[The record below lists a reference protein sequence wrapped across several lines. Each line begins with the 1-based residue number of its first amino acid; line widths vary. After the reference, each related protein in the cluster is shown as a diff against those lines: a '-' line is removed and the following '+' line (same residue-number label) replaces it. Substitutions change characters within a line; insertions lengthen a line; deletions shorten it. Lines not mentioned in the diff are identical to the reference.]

1 MTPVTREAR
10 AVSLLGLPRGEL
22 EDWFVSRGEA
32 AFRARQ
38 LMRWLY
44 HRGEL
49 EPRRMT
55 DMTLSLRESLG
66 RTAGLVLPDV
76 LRHERSADG
85 TRKWLLD
92 ASGGQV
98 IETVFIP
105 ERSRGSLCVSSQVGC
120 AVNCPFCAT
129 GQMGFNRNLSAAEI
143 VAQVLVARRELG
155 AGERAI
161 TNIVFMGMGEPL
173 ANFREVV
180 RAASV
185 FVDHLGLGLSR
196 RRVTLSTSGITPR
209 IRRLAE
215 VSRVAL
221 ALSLHAPDDELRN
234 YLVPLNKRY
243 PLGPLLD
250 ACWNYA
256 RETES
261 REITFEYVML
271 DGVNDQPHQARA
283 LAKLLRDR
291 PAKLNLIPYN
301 RVEGAP
307 FKCSPRDVI
316 DRFRQVLL
324 DAGVMT
330 ITRKTRGDD
339 IDAACGQLRG
349 TVLNGRSVPAGMS
362 ARA

>member
-1 MTPVTREAR
+1 M
-10 AVSLLGLPRGEL
+10 SLLGLPRGEL
-22 EDWFVSRGEA
+22 EEWFLSRGEA

-55 DMTLSLRESLG
+55 DMTLSLRESLAQ
-66 RTAGLVLPDV
+66 TAGLALPEV

-92 ASGGQV
+92 AGGGQI

-129 GQMGFNRNLSAAEI
+129 GQMGFSRNLSAAEI
-143 VAQVLVARRELG
+143 VAQVLVARREIG
-155 AGERAI
+155 AGERTI

-173 ANFREVV
+173 ANFREVA

-209 IRRLAE
+209 IRKLAK

-221 ALSLHAPDDELRN
+221 ALSLHAPDDGLRN

-250 ACWNYA
+250 ACWDYA

-261 REITFEYVML
+261 REVTFEYVML

-283 LAKLLRDR
+283 LARLLRDR

-324 DAGVMT
+324 DAGIMT

-349 TVLNGRSVPAGMS
+349 TVLNGMSVPAGMS

>member
-1 MTPVTREAR
+1 MPGSA
-10 AVSLLGLPRGEL
+10 SLLGLPRGEL

-55 DMTLSLRESLG
+55 DMTLALRESLADA
-66 RTAGLVLPDV
+66 AGLALPEV
-76 LRHERSADG
+76 LRRERSSDG

-92 ASGGQV
+92 AGGGQV
-98 IETVFIP
+98 VETVFIP
-105 ERSRGSLCVSSQVGC
+105 EPRRGSLCVSSQVGC

-129 GQMGFNRNLSAAEI
+129 GQMGFSRNLSAAEI
-143 VAQVLVARRELG
+143 VAQALVARRELAPEG
-155 AGERAI
+155 RAI

-173 ANFREVV
+173 ANLREVA

-209 IRRLAE
+209 IRKLAGLA
-215 VSRVAL
+215 RIAL

-234 YLVPLNKRY
+234 FLVPLNKRY

-250 ACWNYA
+250 ACWDYA
-256 RETES
+256 RRTDS
-261 REITFEYVML
+261 REVTFEYVML
-271 DGVNDQPHQARA
+271 EGVNDQPRQAGA
-283 LAKLLRDR
+283 LARLLRDR

-301 RVEGAP
+301 RVQGAP
-307 FKCSPRDVI
+307 FRCSPRPAI
-316 DRFRQVLL
+316 DRFRQILL

-349 TVLNGRSVPAGMS
+349 TVLNGMSVPAAMA

>member
-1 MTPVTREAR
+1 MPGSA
-10 AVSLLGLPRGEL
+10 SLLGLPRGEL
-22 EDWFVSRGEA
+22 EDWFLARGEA

-55 DMTLSLRESLG
+55 DMTLALRESLVDA
-66 RTAGLVLPDV
+66 AGLALPEV
-76 LRHERSADG
+76 ARCERSADG
-85 TRKWLLD
+85 TRKWLLEIG
-92 ASGGQV
+92 GGQV

-105 ERSRGSLCVSSQVGC
+105 EPRRGSLCVSSQVGC

-129 GQMGFNRNLSAAEI
+129 GQMGFSRNLSAAEI
-143 VAQVLVARRELG
+143 VAQVLVARRELAPEG
-155 AGERAI
+155 RDI

-173 ANFREVV
+173 ANLREVA

-209 IRRLAE
+209 LRKLAGLA
-215 VSRVAL
+215 RIAL

-234 YLVPLNKRY
+234 FLVPLNRRY
-243 PLGPLLD
+243 PLGPLLE
-250 ACWNYA
+250 ACWDYA
-256 RETES
+256 RRTDS
-261 REITFEYVML
+261 REVTFEYVML
-271 DGVNDQPHQARA
+271 DGVNDRPRQARA
-283 LAKLLRDR
+283 LARLLRDR

-301 RVEGAP
+301 RVQGAP
-307 FKCSPRDVI
+307 FRCSPRPVI
-316 DRFRQVLL
+316 DRFRQILL

-349 TVLNGRSVPAGMS
+349 TVLNGMSVPAAMP

>member
-1 MTPVTREAR
+1 MPQA
-10 AVSLLGLPRGEL
+10 ASLLGLPRGEL

-44 HRGEL
+44 HRDEL

-55 DMTLSLRESLG
+55 DMTLALRESLADA
-66 RTAGLVLPDV
+66 AGLALPEVLQ
-76 LRHERSADG
+76 RRRSADG
-85 TRKWLLD
+85 TCKWLLD
-92 ASGGQV
+92 VGGGQV

-105 ERSRGSLCVSSQVGC
+105 EPSRGSLCVSSQVGC

-129 GQMGFNRNLSAAEI
+129 GQMGFSRNLSAAEI
-143 VAQVLVARRELG
+143 VAQTLVARRELEPEG
-155 AGERAI
+155 RTI

-173 ANFREVV
+173 ANFREVT

-209 IRRLAE
+209 IRKLAS

-221 ALSLHAPDDELRN
+221 ALSLHAPDDGLRN
-234 YLVPLNKRY
+234 HLVPLNKRY

-250 ACWNYA
+250 ACWEYA

-261 REITFEYVML
+261 REVTFEYVML

-283 LAKLLRDR
+283 LARLLRDR

-301 RVEGAP
+301 PVKGTP
-307 FKCSPRDVI
+307 YTCSPRDVI
-316 DRFRQVLL
+316 DRFRQTLL

-349 TVLNGRSVPAGMS
+349 TVLKGMSVPAGMS

>member
-1 MTPVTREAR
+1 MPNSA
-10 AVSLLGLPRGEL
+10 SLLGLPRSEL

-38 LMRWLY
+38 LMRWVY
-44 HRGEL
+44 HHGEL
-49 EPRRMT
+49 EPDRMT
-55 DMTLSLRESLG
+55 DMTLSLRESLVG
-66 RTAGLVLPDV
+66 IAGLELPEI
-76 LRHERSADG
+76 LERRHSDDG

-92 ASGGQV
+92 VGGGQV

-105 ERSRGSLCVSSQVGC
+105 ESGRGTLCVSSQVGC

-129 GQMGFNRNLSAAEI
+129 GQMGFSRNLSAGEI
-143 VAQVLVARRELG
+143 VAQTLIARREL
-155 AGERAI
+155 EPESRSV

-173 ANFREVV
+173 ANFREVT
-180 RAASV
+180 RAASI

-209 IRRLAE
+209 IRKLST

-221 ALSLHAPDDELRN
+221 ALSLHAPNDELRN

-250 ACWNYA
+250 ACWEYA
-256 RETES
+256 RETDS
-261 REITFEYVML
+261 REVTFEYVML
-271 DGVNDQPHQARA
+271 DGVNDQPHQAGA
-283 LAKLLRDR
+283 LARLLRDR

-301 RVEGAP
+301 QVKGAP
-307 FKCSPRDVI
+307 FKCSRRDAI
-316 DRFRQVLL
+316 DRFRQTLL

-330 ITRKTRGDD
+330 ITRKTRGED

-349 TVLNGRSVPAGMS
+349 TVLNGMSVPVEMR

>member
-1 MTPVTREAR
+1 MPDSA
-10 AVSLLGLPRGEL
+10 SLLGLPRAEL
-22 EDWFVSRGEA
+22 EHWFTERGEA

-49 EPRRMT
+49 EPLRMT
-55 DMTLSLRESLG
+55 DMTLALRDTLDEV
-66 RTAGLVLPDV
+66 AGLDLPPV
-76 LRHERSADG
+76 LRRFQSADG

-92 ASGGQV
+92 AGGGEV
-98 IETVFIP
+98 VETVFIP
-105 ERSRGSLCVSSQVGC
+105 ERGRGALCVSSQVGC

-129 GQMGFNRNLSAAEI
+129 GQMGFSRNLSAAEI
-143 VAQVLVARRELG
+143 VAQTLIARRELEPEG
-155 AGERAI
+155 KAI

-173 ANFREVV
+173 ANFREVT

-185 FVDHLGLGLSR
+185 FLDHLGLGLSR

-209 IRRLAE
+209 IRKLAQ

-221 ALSLHAPDDELRN
+221 ALSLHAPDDNLRDR
-234 YLVPLNKRY
+234 LVPLNRRY
-243 PLGPLLD
+243 PLAGLLE
-250 ACWNYA
+250 ACWDYA
-256 RETES
+256 RDTES
-261 REITFEYVML
+261 REVTFEYVML
-271 DGVNDQPHQARA
+271 DGVNDQPAQARA
-283 LAKLLRDR
+283 LARLLRDH

-301 RVEGAP
+301 PVSGAP
-307 FKCSPRDVI
+307 FRCSPRRVI
-316 DRFRQVLL
+316 DHFRQILL

-349 TVLNGRSVPAGMS
+349 TVVSGFSLPAGLR

>member
-1 MTPVTREAR
+1 MSTA
-10 AVSLLGLPRGEL
+10 AGAASLLGLPRGEL
-22 EDWFVSRGEA
+22 EEWFVSRGEA

-55 DMTLSLRESLG
+55 DMTLSLRESLAL
-66 RTAGLVLPDV
+66 TAGLDLPEV
-76 LRHERSADG
+76 LRHERSEDG
-85 TRKWLLD
+85 TRKWLLEVG
-92 ASGGQV
+92 GGQV

-105 ERSRGSLCVSSQVGC
+105 ESGRGTLCVSSQVGC

-129 GQMGFNRNLSAAEI
+129 GQMGFSRNLSAAEI
-143 VAQVLVARRELG
+143 VAQTLVARRELEP
-155 AGERAI
+155 AGRTI

-209 IRRLAE
+209 IRKLAA

-221 ALSLHAPDDELRN
+221 ALSLHAPEDALRN
-234 YLVPLNKRY
+234 FLVPLNKRY

-250 ACWNYA
+250 ACWDYA

-283 LAKLLRDR
+283 LAGLLRDR

-301 RVEGAP
+301 RVDGAP

-330 ITRKTRGDD
+330 ITRKTRGED

-349 TVLNGRSVPAGMS
+349 TVLNGMSVPAGMS

>member
-1 MTPVTREAR
+1 MNREAG
-10 AVSLLGLPRGEL
+10 AVSLLGLPRDEL
-22 EDWFVSRGEA
+22 EEWFVSRGEA

-55 DMTLSLRESLG
+55 DMTLSLRESLR

-76 LRHERSADG
+76 LRHECSADG

-92 ASGGQV
+92 AGGGQV

-105 ERSRGSLCVSSQVGC
+105 ERARGSLCVSSQVGC

-143 VAQVLVARRELG
+143 VAQVLVARREIG

-185 FVDHLGLGLSR
+185 FVDHMGLGLSR

-209 IRRLAE
+209 IRKLAG

-234 YLVPLNKRY
+234 FLVPLNKRY

-307 FKCSPRDVI
+307 FKCSPREVI

-324 DAGVMT
+324 DAGIMT

>member
-1 MTPVTREAR
+1 MTVEAG

-22 EDWFVSRGEA
+22 EEWFVSRGEA

-92 ASGGQV
+92 AGGGQV

-105 ERSRGSLCVSSQVGC
+105 ERTRGSLCVSSQVGC

-143 VAQVLVARRELG
+143 VAQVLVARREIG

-209 IRRLAE
+209 IRKLAG

-221 ALSLHAPDDELRN
+221 ALSLHAPDDELRSF
-234 YLVPLNKRY
+234 LVPLNKRY

-307 FKCSPRDVI
+307 FKCSPREVI

-324 DAGVMT
+324 DAGIMT

-349 TVLNGRSVPAGMS
+349 TVLNGMSVPAGMS

>member
-1 MTPVTREAR
+1 M
-10 AVSLLGLPRGEL
+10 SLLGLPRGEL
-22 EDWFVSRGEA
+22 EEWFLSRGEA
-32 AFRARQ
+32 PFRARQ

-55 DMTLSLRESLG
+55 DMTLSLRESLAQ
-66 RTAGLVLPDV
+66 TAGLALPEV

-92 ASGGQV
+92 AGGGQI

-129 GQMGFNRNLSAAEI
+129 GQMGFSRNLSAAEI
-143 VAQVLVARRELG
+143 VAQVLVARREIG

-173 ANFREVV
+173 ANFREVA

-209 IRRLAE
+209 IRKLAK

-221 ALSLHAPDDELRN
+221 ALSLHAPDDGLRN

-250 ACWNYA
+250 ACWDYA

-261 REITFEYVML
+261 REVTFEYVML

-283 LAKLLRDR
+283 LARLLRDR

-324 DAGVMT
+324 DAGIMT

-349 TVLNGRSVPAGMS
+349 TVLNGMSVPAGMS

>member
-1 MTPVTREAR
+1 MNREAG

-22 EDWFVSRGEA
+22 EEWFVSRGEA

-66 RTAGLVLPDV
+66 RKAGLVLPDV
-76 LRHERSADG
+76 LRHERSTDG

-92 ASGGQV
+92 AGGGQV

-105 ERSRGSLCVSSQVGC
+105 ERTRGSLCVSSQVGC

-143 VAQVLVARRELG
+143 VAQVLVARREIG

-209 IRRLAE
+209 IRKLAG

-221 ALSLHAPDDELRN
+221 ALSLHAPDDELRSF
-234 YLVPLNKRY
+234 LVPLNKRY

-256 RETES
+256 RETDS

-291 PAKLNLIPYN
+291 PGKLNLIPYN

-307 FKCSPRDVI
+307 FRCSPREVI

-349 TVLNGRSVPAGMS
+349 TVLNGRRVPAGMS

>member
-1 MTPVTREAR
+1 MNREAG

-22 EDWFVSRGEA
+22 EEWFVSRGEA

-49 EPRRMT
+49 EPSRMT

-92 ASGGQV
+92 AGGGQV

-105 ERSRGSLCVSSQVGC
+105 ERTRGSLCVSSQVGC

-143 VAQVLVARRELG
+143 VAQVLVARREIG
-155 AGERAI
+155 TGERAI

-209 IRRLAE
+209 IRKLAG

-221 ALSLHAPDDELRN
+221 ALSLHAPDDDLRN
-234 YLVPLNKRY
+234 FLVPLNKRY

-307 FKCSPRDVI
+307 FKCSPREVI

-324 DAGVMT
+324 DAGIMT

>member
-1 MTPVTREAR
+1 MPDSA
-10 AVSLLGLPRGEL
+10 SLLGLPRGEL

-38 LMRWLY
+38 LMRWMY

-49 EPRRMT
+49 EPLRMT
-55 DMTLSLRESLG
+55 DMKLALRESLNDD
-66 RTAGLVLPDV
+66 AGLDLPPVV
-76 LRHERSADG
+76 LRRKSADG

-92 ASGGQV
+92 VGGGQV

-129 GQMGFNRNLSAAEI
+129 GQMGFSRNLSAAEI
-143 VAQVLVARRELG
+143 VAQTLIARRELEPEG
-155 AGERAI
+155 RAI

-173 ANFREVV
+173 ANFREVA

-185 FVDHLGLGLSR
+185 FLDHLGLGLSR

-209 IRRLAE
+209 IRKLAQ

-221 ALSLHAPDDELRN
+221 ALSLHAPDDALRN
-234 YLVPLNKRY
+234 RLVPLNRRY
-243 PLGPLLD
+243 PIGPLLD
-250 ACWNYA
+250 ACWDYA
-256 RETES
+256 RATES
-261 REITFEYVML
+261 REVTFEYIML
-271 DGVNDQPHQARA
+271 DGVNDQPGQARA
-283 LAKLLRDR
+283 LARLLRGR

-301 RVEGAP
+301 PVSGAP
-307 FKCSPRDVI
+307 FRCSPRAVI
-316 DRFRQVLL
+316 DRFRQTLL
-324 DAGVMT
+324 EAGVMT
-330 ITRKTRGDD
+330 ITRKTRGED

-349 TVLNGRSVPAGMS
+349 TVLNGFSVPDGMR

>member
-1 MTPVTREAR
+1 MPQA
-10 AVSLLGLPRGEL
+10 ASLLGLPRGEL

-44 HRGEL
+44 HRAEL

-55 DMTLSLRESLG
+55 DMTLALRESLAD
-66 RTAGLVLPDV
+66 TAGLALPEV
-76 LRHERSADG
+76 RQRQQSADG
-85 TRKWLLD
+85 TCKWLL
-92 ASGGQV
+92 AVGGGQV

-129 GQMGFNRNLSAAEI
+129 GQMGFSRNLSAAEI
-143 VAQVLVARRELG
+143 VAQTLVARRELEPEG
-155 AGERAI
+155 RTI

-173 ANFREVV
+173 ANFREVT

-185 FVDHLGLGLSR
+185 FVDHLGFGLSR

-209 IRRLAE
+209 IRKLAS

-221 ALSLHAPDDELRN
+221 ALSLHAPDDGLRN
-234 YLVPLNKRY
+234 HLVPLNKRY

-250 ACWNYA
+250 ACWEYA

-261 REITFEYVML
+261 REVTFEYVML

-283 LAKLLRDR
+283 LARLLRDR

-301 RVEGAP
+301 PVEGAP
-307 FKCSPRDVI
+307 YTCSPRHVI
-316 DRFRQVLL
+316 DRFRQTLL

-349 TVLNGRSVPAGMS
+349 TVLNGMSVPAGMS

>member
-1 MTPVTREAR
+1 MPDS
-10 AVSLLGLPRGEL
+10 VSLLGLPRGEL

-44 HRGEL
+44 HRGEM

-55 DMTLSLRESLG
+55 DMKLALRESLVDA
-66 RTAGLVLPDV
+66 AGLALPDV
-76 LRHERSADG
+76 VRRERSADG

-92 ASGGQV
+92 VGGGQV

-105 ERSRGSLCVSSQVGC
+105 EPNRGSLCVSSQVGC

-129 GQMGFNRNLSAAEI
+129 GRMGFSRNLSAAEI
-143 VAQVLVARRELG
+143 VAQALVARRELEPEG
-155 AGERAI
+155 RAI

-173 ANFREVV
+173 ANVREVA

-215 VSRVAL
+215 ATRIAL
-221 ALSLHAPDDELRN
+221 ALSLHAPDDALRN

-243 PLGPLLD
+243 PLGPLLE
-250 ACWNYA
+250 ACWYYA
-256 RETES
+256 RKTES
-261 REITFEYVML
+261 REVTFEYVML
-271 DGVNDQPHQARA
+271 DGVNDRPEQAAA
-283 LAKLLRDR
+283 LAGLLRDR

-307 FKCSPRDVI
+307 FRCSPREVI

-349 TVLNGRSVPAGMS
+349 TVLNGMSVPDGMA

>member
-1 MTPVTREAR
+1 MAS
-10 AVSLLGLPRGEL
+10 AASLLGLPRGEL
-22 EDWFVSRGEA
+22 EDWFVARGEA

-44 HRGEL
+44 HRNEL
-49 EPRRMT
+49 EPHRMT
-55 DMTLSLRESLG
+55 DMALPLRQTLEEAAKLE
-66 RTAGLVLPDV
+66 LPEIAH
-76 LRHERSADG
+76 HERSADG
-85 TRKWLLD
+85 TRKWLLEVG
-92 ASGGQV
+92 GGQV

-105 ERSRGSLCVSSQVGC
+105 ERTRGSLCVSSQVGC

-129 GQMGFNRNLSAAEI
+129 GQMGFSRNLSAAEI
-143 VAQVLVARRELG
+143 VAQAIVARRELG
-155 AGERAI
+155 PEDRAI

-196 RRVTLSTSGITPR
+196 RKVTLSTSGITPR
-209 IRRLAE
+209 IRKLASS
-215 VSRVAL
+215 SRIAL

-234 YLVPLNKRY
+234 SLVPLNKRY
-243 PLGPLLD
+243 PLGPLLE
-250 ACWNYA
+250 ACWDYA
-256 RETES
+256 RRTES

-271 DGVNDQPHQARA
+271 DGVNDQPQQARA
-283 LAKLLRDR
+283 LARLLRDR

-301 RVEGAP
+301 RVDGAP
-307 FKCSPRDVI
+307 FACSPRDAI
-316 DRFRQVLL
+316 DRFRQILL
-324 DAGVMT
+324 DAGIMT

-349 TVLNGRSVPAGMS
+349 TVVNGMSVPARMS

>member
-1 MTPVTREAR
+1 M
-10 AVSLLGLPRGEL
+10 LGLPRGEL

-49 EPRRMT
+49 EPLRMT
-55 DMTLSLRESLG
+55 DMKLALRESLNDD
-66 RTAGLVLPDV
+66 AGLDLPPV
-76 LRHERSADG
+76 VQRSRSADG

-92 ASGGQV
+92 VGGGQV

-129 GQMGFNRNLSAAEI
+129 GQMGFSRNLSAAEI
-143 VAQVLVARRELG
+143 VAQTLIARRELEPEG
-155 AGERAI
+155 KAI

-173 ANFREVV
+173 ANFREVA

-185 FVDHLGLGLSR
+185 FLDHLGLGLSR

-209 IRRLAE
+209 IRKLAQ

-221 ALSLHAPDDELRN
+221 ALSLHAPDDALRN
-234 YLVPLNKRY
+234 RLVPLNRRY
-243 PLGPLLD
+243 PIGPLLD
-250 ACWNYA
+250 ACWEYA
-256 RETES
+256 RATES
-261 REITFEYVML
+261 REVTFEYVML
-271 DGVNDQPHQARA
+271 DGVNDQPGQARA
-283 LAKLLRDR
+283 LARLLRGR

-301 RVEGAP
+301 PVSGAP
-307 FKCSPRDVI
+307 FRCSPRAVI
-316 DRFRQVLL
+316 DRFRQTLL

-330 ITRKTRGDD
+330 ITRKTRGED

-349 TVLNGRSVPAGMS
+349 TVLNGFSVPDGMR

>member
-1 MTPVTREAR
+1 MPGSA
-10 AVSLLGLPRGEL
+10 SLLGLPRGEL
-22 EDWFVSRGEA
+22 EHWFTERGEA

-44 HRGEL
+44 HHGEL
-49 EPRRMT
+49 EPLRMT
-55 DMTLSLRESLG
+55 DMTLSLRETLDEV
-66 RTAGLVLPDV
+66 AGLDLPPV
-76 LRHERSADG
+76 LRRFQSADG

-92 ASGGQV
+92 AGGGEV
-98 IETVFIP
+98 VETVFIP
-105 ERSRGSLCVSSQVGC
+105 ERGRGALCVSSQVGC

-129 GQMGFNRNLSAAEI
+129 GQMGFSRNLSAAEI
-143 VAQVLVARRELG
+143 VAQTLIARRELEPEG
-155 AGERAI
+155 KAI

-173 ANFREVV
+173 ANFREVT

-185 FVDHLGLGLSR
+185 FLDHLGLGLSR

-209 IRRLAE
+209 IRKLAQ

-221 ALSLHAPDDELRN
+221 ALSLHAPDDNLRN
-234 YLVPLNKRY
+234 RLVPLNRRY
-243 PLGPLLD
+243 PLAPLLE
-250 ACWNYA
+250 ACWDYA
-256 RETES
+256 RDTES
-261 REITFEYVML
+261 REVTFEYVML
-271 DGVNDQPHQARA
+271 DGVNDQPAQARA
-283 LAKLLRDR
+283 LARLLRDH

-301 RVEGAP
+301 PVSGAP
-307 FKCSPRDVI
+307 FRCSPRRVI
-316 DRFRQVLL
+316 DHFRQILL

-349 TVLNGRSVPAGMS
+349 AVVNGFSLPAGLR

>member
-1 MTPVTREAR
+1 M
-10 AVSLLGLPRGEL
+10 SLLGLPRGEL
-22 EDWFVSRGEA
+22 EEWFVSRGEA

-55 DMTLSLRESLG
+55 DMTLSLRESLVKA
-66 RTAGLVLPDV
+66 AGLALPDV

-92 ASGGQV
+92 AGGGQI

-105 ERSRGSLCVSSQVGC
+105 ERNRGSLCVSSQVGC

-129 GQMGFNRNLSAAEI
+129 GQMGFSRNLSAAEI
-143 VAQVLVARRELG
+143 VAQALVARREIG

-209 IRRLAE
+209 IRKLAG

-243 PLGPLLD
+243 PLGPLLE
-250 ACWNYA
+250 ACWDYA

-283 LAKLLRDR
+283 LAKLLRNR

-324 DAGVMT
+324 DAGIMT

-349 TVLNGRSVPAGMS
+349 TVLNGMSVPAGMS

>member
-1 MTPVTREAR
+1 MNREAG

-22 EDWFVSRGEA
+22 EEWFVSRGEA

-92 ASGGQV
+92 AGGGQV

-105 ERSRGSLCVSSQVGC
+105 ERTRGSLCVSSQVGC

-143 VAQVLVARRELG
+143 VAQVLVARREIG
-155 AGERAI
+155 AEERTI

-209 IRRLAE
+209 IRKLAE

-221 ALSLHAPDDELRN
+221 ALSLHAPDDKLRN
-234 YLVPLNKRY
+234 FLVPLNKRY
-243 PLGPLLD
+243 PLEPLLD

>member
-1 MTPVTREAR
+1 MNSKAG
-10 AVSLLGLPRGEL
+10 AASLLGLPRSEL
-22 EDWFVSRGEA
+22 EEWFAARGEA
-32 AFRARQ
+32 PFRARQ

-55 DMTLSLRESLG
+55 DMALPLRESLAQV
-66 RTAGLVLPDV
+66 AGLELPEV
-76 LRHERSADG
+76 LRRERSEDG
-85 TRKWLLD
+85 TRKWLMD
-92 ASGGQV
+92 VGGGQV

-105 ERSRGSLCVSSQVGC
+105 ERSRGTLCISSQVGC

-129 GQMGFNRNLSAAEI
+129 GQMGFSRNLSAAEI
-143 VAQVLVARRELG
+143 VAQVLVARRELEPRG
-155 AGERAI
+155 RSV

-173 ANFREVV
+173 ANFREVS

-209 IRRLAE
+209 ILKLAE

-221 ALSLHAPDDELRN
+221 ALSLHAPDDSLRN

-243 PLGPLLD
+243 PLGPLLE
-250 ACWNYA
+250 ACWEYA
-256 RETES
+256 RRTES

-271 DGVNDQPHQARA
+271 DGVNDQPQQARA
-283 LAKLLRDR
+283 LVRRLRNR

-301 RVEGAP
+301 PVQGAP
-307 FKCSPRDVI
+307 FRCSPRSVI
-316 DRFRQVLL
+316 DRFRQILL
-324 DAGVMT
+324 DAGIMT

-349 TVLNGRSVPAGMS
+349 AVLKGMSVPAGMS

>member
-1 MTPVTREAR
+1 MAG
-10 AVSLLGLPRGEL
+10 AASLLGLPRGEL
-22 EDWFVSRGEA
+22 EDWFVARGEA

-44 HRGEL
+44 HRNEL
-49 EPRRMT
+49 EPGRMT
-55 DMTLSLRESLG
+55 DMALPLRQTLEEA
-66 RTAGLVLPDV
+66 AGLELPEITH
-76 LRHERSADG
+76 HERSADG
-85 TRKWLLD
+85 TRKWLLEVG
-92 ASGGQV
+92 GGQV

-105 ERSRGSLCVSSQVGC
+105 ERTRGSLCVSSQVGC

-129 GQMGFNRNLSAAEI
+129 GQMGFSRNLSAAEI
-143 VAQVLVARRELG
+143 VAQAIVARRELG
-155 AGERAI
+155 PEDRAI

-209 IRRLAE
+209 IRKLASS
-215 VSRVAL
+215 SRIAL

-234 YLVPLNKRY
+234 ILVPLNKRY
-243 PLGPLLD
+243 PLGPLLE
-250 ACWNYA
+250 ACWDYA
-256 RETES
+256 RRTES

-271 DGVNDQPHQARA
+271 DGVNDRPHQARA
-283 LAKLLRDR
+283 LARRLRDR

-301 RVEGAP
+301 RVDGAP
-307 FKCSPRDVI
+307 FRCSPRNVI
-316 DRFRQVLL
+316 DRFRQILL
-324 DAGVMT
+324 DAGIMT
-330 ITRKTRGDD
+330 ITRKIRGDD

-349 TVLNGRSVPAGMS
+349 TVVNGMSVPARMS

>member
-1 MTPVTREAR
+1 MNREAG

-22 EDWFVSRGEA
+22 EEWFVSRGEA

-92 ASGGQV
+92 AGGGQV

-105 ERSRGSLCVSSQVGC
+105 ERTRGSLCVSSQVGC

-143 VAQVLVARRELG
+143 VAQVLVARREIG
-155 AGERAI
+155 TGERAI

-209 IRRLAE
+209 IRKLAG

-221 ALSLHAPDDELRN
+221 ALSLHAPDDDLRN
-234 YLVPLNKRY
+234 FLVPLNKRY

-307 FKCSPRDVI
+307 FKCSPREVI

-324 DAGVMT
+324 DAGIMT

>member
-1 MTPVTREAR
+1 MPESA
-10 AVSLLGLPRGEL
+10 SLLGLPRGEL

-32 AFRARQ
+32 PFRARQ

-49 EPRRMT
+49 EPLRMT
-55 DMTLSLRESLG
+55 DMTLALRESL
-66 RTAGLVLPDV
+66 TDSAGLVLPPIV
-76 LRHERSADG
+76 EHQRSADG

-92 ASGGQV
+92 VGGGQV

-105 ERSRGSLCVSSQVGC
+105 EPGRGSLCVSSQVGC

-129 GQMGFNRNLSAAEI
+129 GQMGFSRNLSASEI
-143 VAQVLVARRELG
+143 VAQTLVARQELEAEG
-155 AGERAI
+155 RTI

-173 ANFREVV
+173 ANFREVA

-185 FVDHLGLGLSR
+185 FLDHLGLGLSR

-209 IRRLAE
+209 IRKLATM
-215 VSRVAL
+215 SRVAL
-221 ALSLHAPDDELRN
+221 AVSLHAPDDKLRN
-234 YLVPLNKRY
+234 RLVPLNRRY
-243 PLGPLLD
+243 PLGPLLE
-250 ACWNYA
+250 ACWDYA
-256 RETES
+256 RATES
-261 REITFEYVML
+261 REVTFEYIML
-271 DGVNDQPHQARA
+271 DGVNDQPQQARA
-283 LAKLLRDR
+283 LARLLRDR

-301 RVEGAP
+301 PVSGAP
-307 FKCSPRDVI
+307 FRCSPRPVI
-316 DRFRQVLL
+316 DRFRKTLL
-324 DAGVMT
+324 DGGVMT

-349 TVLNGRSVPAGMS
+349 TVLNGASVPHGMR

>member
-1 MTPVTREAR
+1 MNREAG

-22 EDWFVSRGEA
+22 EEWFVSRGEA

-92 ASGGQV
+92 AGGGQV

-105 ERSRGSLCVSSQVGC
+105 ERTRGSLCVSSQVGC

-209 IRRLAE
+209 IRKLAAA
-215 VSRVAL
+215 SRVAL

-234 YLVPLNKRY
+234 FLVPLNMRY

-324 DAGVMT
+324 DAGIMT

-339 IDAACGQLRG
+339 IAAACGQLRG

>member
-1 MTPVTREAR
+1 MAG
-10 AVSLLGLPRGEL
+10 AASLLGLPRGEL
-22 EDWFVSRGEA
+22 EDWFVARGEA

-44 HRGEL
+44 HRNEL
-49 EPRRMT
+49 EPGRMT
-55 DMTLSLRESLG
+55 DMALPLRQTLEEA
-66 RTAGLVLPDV
+66 AGLELPEIAH
-76 LRHERSADG
+76 HERSADG
-85 TRKWLLD
+85 TRKWLLEVG
-92 ASGGQV
+92 GGQV

-105 ERSRGSLCVSSQVGC
+105 ERTRGSLCVSSQVGC

-129 GQMGFNRNLSAAEI
+129 GQMGFSRNLSAAEI
-143 VAQVLVARRELG
+143 VAQAIVARRELG
-155 AGERAI
+155 PEDRAI

-209 IRRLAE
+209 IRKLASS
-215 VSRVAL
+215 SRIAL

-234 YLVPLNKRY
+234 MLVPLNKRY
-243 PLGPLLD
+243 PLGPLLE
-250 ACWNYA
+250 ACWDYA
-256 RETES
+256 RRTES

-271 DGVNDQPHQARA
+271 DGVNDRPQQARA
-283 LAKLLRDR
+283 LARLLRDR

-301 RVEGAP
+301 RVDGAP
-307 FKCSPRDVI
+307 FTCSPRNVI
-316 DRFRQVLL
+316 DRFRRILL
-324 DAGVMT
+324 DAGIMT

-349 TVLNGRSVPAGMS
+349 TVVNGMSVPARMS

>member
-1 MTPVTREAR
+1 MA
-10 AVSLLGLPRGEL
+10 
-22 EDWFVSRGEA
+22 RGEA

-44 HRGEL
+44 HRNEL

-55 DMTLSLRESLG
+55 DMAKPLRRTLEAA
-66 RTAGLVLPDV
+66 AGLELPEIAH
-76 LRHERSADG
+76 HERSADG
-85 TRKWLLD
+85 TRKWLLEVG
-92 ASGGQV
+92 GGQV

-105 ERSRGSLCVSSQVGC
+105 ERTRGSLCVSSQVGC

-129 GQMGFNRNLSAAEI
+129 GQMGFSRNLSAAEI
-143 VAQVLVARRELG
+143 VAQAIVARRELG
-155 AGERAI
+155 PDDRAI

-209 IRRLAE
+209 IRKLASL
-215 VSRVAL
+215 SRIAL

-234 YLVPLNKRY
+234 ILVPLNKRY
-243 PLGPLLD
+243 PLGPLLE
-250 ACWNYA
+250 ACWDYA
-256 RETES
+256 RRTES

-271 DGVNDQPHQARA
+271 DGVNDRPQQARA
-283 LAKLLRDR
+283 LARLLRNR

-301 RVEGAP
+301 RVDGAP
-307 FKCSPRDVI
+307 FACSPRDVI
-316 DRFRQVLL
+316 DRFRQILL

-349 TVLNGRSVPAGMS
+349 TVVNGMSIPARMS

>member
-1 MTPVTREAR
+1 MTREAG

-22 EDWFVSRGEA
+22 EEWFVSRGEA

-92 ASGGQV
+92 AGGGQV

-105 ERSRGSLCVSSQVGC
+105 ERTRGSLCVSSQVGC

-143 VAQVLVARRELG
+143 VAQVLVARREIG
-155 AGERAI
+155 AGERDI

-209 IRRLAE
+209 IRKLAQL
-215 VSRVAL
+215 SRVAL

-234 YLVPLNKRY
+234 FLVPLNKRY

-324 DAGVMT
+324 DAGIMT

-349 TVLNGRSVPAGMS
+349 TVLNGRSVPDGMS

>member
-1 MTPVTREAR
+1 M
-10 AVSLLGLPRGEL
+10 SLLGLPRGEL
-22 EDWFVSRGEA
+22 EEWFVSRGEA

-55 DMTLSLRESLG
+55 DMTLSLRESLVQA
-66 RTAGLVLPDV
+66 AGLALPDV

-92 ASGGQV
+92 AGGGQI

-105 ERSRGSLCVSSQVGC
+105 ERNRGSLCVSSQVGC

-129 GQMGFNRNLSAAEI
+129 GQMGFSRNLSAAEI
-143 VAQVLVARRELG
+143 VAQALVARREIG

-161 TNIVFMGMGEPL
+161 TNVVFMGMGEPL

-209 IRRLAE
+209 IRKLAG

-250 ACWNYA
+250 ACWDYA

-283 LAKLLRDR
+283 LARLLRDR

-324 DAGVMT
+324 DAGIMT

-349 TVLNGRSVPAGMS
+349 TVLNGMSVPAGMS

>member
-1 MTPVTREAR
+1 MPQAG
-10 AVSLLGLPRGEL
+10 SLLGLPRGEL
-22 EDWFVSRGEA
+22 EEWFVSRGEA

-44 HRGEL
+44 HRGEM

-55 DMTLSLRESLG
+55 DMNLSLRESLADSA
-66 RTAGLVLPDV
+66 RLDLPQVLQ
-76 LRHERSADG
+76 RQRSSDG

-92 ASGGQV
+92 VGAGQV

-105 ERSRGSLCVSSQVGC
+105 EQGRGALCVSSQVGC

-129 GQMGFNRNLSAAEI
+129 GQMGFSRNLSAAEI
-143 VAQVLVARRELG
+143 VAQTLVARRELEPDG
-155 AGERAI
+155 KKI

-173 ANFREVV
+173 ANFREVT

-185 FVDHLGLGLSR
+185 FLDHLGLGLSR

-209 IRRLAE
+209 IRKLAG

-221 ALSLHAPDDELRN
+221 ALSLHAPTDELRN
-234 YLVPLNKRY
+234 SLVPLNKRY
-243 PLGPLLD
+243 PLGPLLE
-250 ACWNYA
+250 ACWEYA

-301 RVEGAP
+301 RVSGTP
-307 FKCSPRDVI
+307 FNCSPRPVI

-349 TVLNGRSVPAGMS
+349 AVVNGRSVPAGMRP
-362 ARA
+362 RA

>member
-1 MTPVTREAR
+1 MTREAG

-22 EDWFVSRGEA
+22 EEWFVSRGEA

-49 EPRRMT
+49 EPSRMT

-92 ASGGQV
+92 AGGGQV

-105 ERSRGSLCVSSQVGC
+105 ERTRGSLCVSSQVGC

-143 VAQVLVARRELG
+143 VAQVLVARREIG
-155 AGERAI
+155 AGERDI

-209 IRRLAE
+209 IRKLAQL
-215 VSRVAL
+215 SRVAL

-234 YLVPLNKRY
+234 FLVPLNKRY

-324 DAGVMT
+324 DAGIMT

-349 TVLNGRSVPAGMS
+349 TVLNGRSVPDGMS

>member
-1 MTPVTREAR
+1 MPNSA
-10 AVSLLGLPRGEL
+10 SLLGLPRSEL

-44 HRGEL
+44 HHGEL
-49 EPRRMT
+49 EPDRMT
-55 DMTLSLRESLG
+55 DMTLSLRESLVG
-66 RTAGLVLPDV
+66 MAGLELPEI
-76 LRHERSADG
+76 LKRRHSDDG

-92 ASGGQV
+92 VGGGQV

-105 ERSRGSLCVSSQVGC
+105 ESGRGTLCVSSQVGC

-129 GQMGFNRNLSAAEI
+129 GQMGFSRNLSAGEI
-143 VAQVLVARRELG
+143 VAQTLIARRELELEPEG
-155 AGERAI
+155 RSI

-173 ANFREVV
+173 ANFREVT
-180 RAASV
+180 RAASI

-209 IRRLAE
+209 IRKLGS

-221 ALSLHAPDDELRN
+221 ALSLHAPNDELRN

-243 PLGPLLD
+243 PLGPLLN
-250 ACWNYA
+250 ACWDYA
-256 RETES
+256 RDTES
-261 REITFEYVML
+261 REVTFEYVML

-283 LAKLLRDR
+283 LARLLRNR

-301 RVEGAP
+301 QVRGAP
-307 FKCSPRDVI
+307 FKCSRREVI
-316 DRFRQVLL
+316 DRFRQIML

-330 ITRKTRGDD
+330 ITRKTRGED

-349 TVLNGRSVPAGMS
+349 TVLNGMSVPAEMR

>member
-1 MTPVTREAR
+1 MAG
-10 AVSLLGLPRGEL
+10 AASLLGLPRGEL
-22 EDWFVSRGEA
+22 EDWFVARGEA

-44 HRGEL
+44 HRNEL
-49 EPRRMT
+49 EPGRMT
-55 DMTLSLRESLG
+55 DMALPLRQTLEEA
-66 RTAGLVLPDV
+66 AGLELPEIAH
-76 LRHERSADG
+76 HERSADG
-85 TRKWLLD
+85 TRKWLLEVG
-92 ASGGQV
+92 GGQV

-105 ERSRGSLCVSSQVGC
+105 ERTRGSLCVSSQVGC

-129 GQMGFNRNLSAAEI
+129 GQMGFSRNLSAAEI
-143 VAQVLVARRELG
+143 VAQAIVARRELG
-155 AGERAI
+155 PEDRAI

-209 IRRLAE
+209 IRKLASS
-215 VSRVAL
+215 SRIAL

-234 YLVPLNKRY
+234 MLVPLNKRY
-243 PLGPLLD
+243 PLGPLLE
-250 ACWNYA
+250 ACWDYA
-256 RETES
+256 RRTES

-271 DGVNDQPHQARA
+271 DGVNDRPQQARA
-283 LAKLLRDR
+283 LARLLRDR

-301 RVEGAP
+301 RVDGAP
-307 FKCSPRDVI
+307 FACSPRNVI
-316 DRFRQVLL
+316 DRFRRILL
-324 DAGVMT
+324 DAGIMT

-349 TVLNGRSVPAGMS
+349 TVVNGMSVPARMS

>member
-1 MTPVTREAR
+1 M
-10 AVSLLGLPRGEL
+10 LGLPRVEL

-49 EPRRMT
+49 EPLRMT
-55 DMTLSLRESLG
+55 DMTLSLRESLDDS
-66 RTAGLVLPDV
+66 AGLRLPQV
-76 LRHERSADG
+76 MQRRRSADG
-85 TRKWLLD
+85 VRKWLLD
-92 ASGGQV
+92 AGGGQAM
-98 IETVFIP
+98 EMVFIP

-129 GQMGFNRNLSAAEI
+129 GQAGFSRNLSAAEI
-143 VAQVLVARRELG
+143 VAQALVARRELG
-155 AGERAI
+155 PGGRSI

-173 ANFREVV
+173 ANFREVT

-185 FVDHLGLGLSR
+185 FLDHLGLGLSR
-196 RRVTLSTSGITPR
+196 RRVTLSTSGITTR
-209 IRRLAE
+209 IRKLAQ

-221 ALSLHAPDDELRN
+221 ALSLHAPDDALRN
-234 YLVPLNKRY
+234 ELVPINRRY

-250 ACWNYA
+250 ACWEYA
-256 RETES
+256 RATDS
-261 REITFEYVML
+261 RDVTFEYVML
-271 DGVNDQPHQARA
+271 DGVNDQPGQARA
-283 LAKLLRDR
+283 LARLLRDR

-301 RVEGAP
+301 PVDGTLFR
-307 FKCSPRDVI
+307 CSPREVI

-330 ITRKTRGDD
+330 ITRKTRGAD
-339 IDAACGQLRG
+339 IAAACGQLRG
-349 TVLNGRSVPAGMS
+349 AVRNGVRIPDRMR

>member
-1 MTPVTREAR
+1 MAG
-10 AVSLLGLPRGEL
+10 AASLLGLPRGEL
-22 EDWFVSRGEA
+22 EDWFVARGEA

-44 HRGEL
+44 HRNEL

-55 DMTLSLRESLG
+55 DMALPLRQTLEEA
-66 RTAGLVLPDV
+66 AGLELPEIAH
-76 LRHERSADG
+76 HERSADG
-85 TRKWLLD
+85 TRKWLLEVG
-92 ASGGQV
+92 GGQV

-105 ERSRGSLCVSSQVGC
+105 ERTRGSLCVSSQVGC

-129 GQMGFNRNLSAAEI
+129 GQMGFSRNLSAAEI
-143 VAQVLVARRELG
+143 VAQAIVARRELG
-155 AGERAI
+155 PEDRAI

-209 IRRLAE
+209 IRKLASS
-215 VSRVAL
+215 SRIAL

-234 YLVPLNKRY
+234 SLVPLNKRY
-243 PLGPLLD
+243 PLGPLLE
-250 ACWNYA
+250 ACWDYA
-256 RETES
+256 RRTES

-271 DGVNDQPHQARA
+271 DGVNDQPQQARA
-283 LAKLLRDR
+283 LVRLLRDR

-301 RVEGAP
+301 RVDGAP
-307 FKCSPRDVI
+307 FACSPRDVI
-316 DRFRQVLL
+316 DRFRQILL
-324 DAGVMT
+324 DAGIMT

-349 TVLNGRSVPAGMS
+349 TVVNGMSVPARMS

>member
-1 MTPVTREAR
+1 MTREAG

-22 EDWFVSRGEA
+22 EEWFVSRGEA

-92 ASGGQV
+92 AGGGQV

-105 ERSRGSLCVSSQVGC
+105 ERTRGSLCVSSQVGC

-143 VAQVLVARRELG
+143 VAQVLVARREIG
-155 AGERAI
+155 AGERDI

-185 FVDHLGLGLSR
+185 FVDQLGLGLSR

-209 IRRLAE
+209 IRKLAQL
-215 VSRVAL
+215 SRVAL

-234 YLVPLNKRY
+234 FLVPLNKRY

-250 ACWNYA
+250 ACWAYA

-307 FKCSPRDVI
+307 FNCSPRDVI

-324 DAGVMT
+324 DAGIMT

-349 TVLNGRSVPAGMS
+349 TVLNGRSVPDGMS

>member
-1 MTPVTREAR
+1 MNRPAG
-10 AVSLLGLPRGEL
+10 ADSLLGLPRGEL
-22 EDWFVSRGEA
+22 EEWFVSRGEA

-55 DMTLSLRESLG
+55 DMTLTLRESLA
-66 RTAGLVLPDV
+66 RTAGLVLPEV
-76 LRHERSADG
+76 LRQERSADG

-92 ASGGQV
+92 AGGGQV
-98 IETVFIP
+98 VETVFIP

-129 GQMGFNRNLSAAEI
+129 GQMGFSRNLSAAEI
-143 VAQVLVARRELG
+143 VAQALVARRELG

-173 ANFREVV
+173 ANFREVA

-209 IRRLAE
+209 IRKLAA

-221 ALSLHAPDDELRN
+221 ALSLHAPDDALRN

-250 ACWNYA
+250 ACWDYA

-261 REITFEYVML
+261 REVTFEYVML

-283 LAKLLRDR
+283 LARLLRDR

-301 RVEGAP
+301 RVKGAP
-307 FKCSPRDVI
+307 FTCSPRDVI

-324 DAGVMT
+324 DAGIMT

-349 TVLNGRSVPAGMS
+349 TVLNGMSVPAGMS

>member
-1 MTPVTREAR
+1 MAG
-10 AVSLLGLPRGEL
+10 AASLLGLPRGEL
-22 EDWFVSRGEA
+22 EDWFVARGEA

-44 HRGEL
+44 HRNEL
-49 EPRRMT
+49 EPHRMT
-55 DMTLSLRESLG
+55 DMALPLRQTLEAA
-66 RTAGLVLPDV
+66 AGLELPEIAH
-76 LRHERSADG
+76 HERSADG
-85 TRKWLLD
+85 TRKWLLEVG
-92 ASGGQV
+92 GGQV

-105 ERSRGSLCVSSQVGC
+105 ERTRGSLCVSSQVGC

-129 GQMGFNRNLSAAEI
+129 GQMGFSRNLSAAEI
-143 VAQVLVARRELG
+143 VAQAIVARRELG
-155 AGERAI
+155 PEDRAI

-209 IRRLAE
+209 IRKLASS
-215 VSRVAL
+215 SRIAL

-234 YLVPLNKRY
+234 SLVPLNKRY
-243 PLGPLLD
+243 PLGPLLE
-250 ACWNYA
+250 ACWDYA
-256 RETES
+256 RRTES

-271 DGVNDQPHQARA
+271 DGVNDQPQQARA
-283 LAKLLRDR
+283 LARLLRDR

-301 RVEGAP
+301 RVDGAP
-307 FKCSPRDVI
+307 FACSPRGAI
-316 DRFRQVLL
+316 DRFRQILL
-324 DAGVMT
+324 DAGIMT

-349 TVLNGRSVPAGMS
+349 TVVNGMSVPARMS